1 MNRQL
6 FKQTW
11 RSHWKSF
18 LSWGAVLVA
27 MNSIELSVYP
37 TMAKSTK
44 SMKDFL
50 NSFPDAF
57 KKMFRMEDYFSGA
70 GFLNTELFSIII
82 PMVMI
87 GVGLAWGASAT
98 AEDEERGTADL
109 LFALPIT
116 RSKILF
122 TRIIAMTSALA
133 ALALINFVNLILGSK
148 FVNMKLDAANLA
160 SASFS
165 CFLLGVLFASIGALF
180 GAISGKK
187 GASLGI
193 GAGFAIMFY
202 IFYTISAIVT
212 KFNFVKPINPFQWLL
227 DANQLIDGFQ
237 LAVNL
242 KFAILAALI
251 TFLASVFINKRDI
264 HSN

>member
-1 MNRQL
+1 M
-6 FKQTW
+6 
-11 RSHWKSF
+11 
-18 LSWGAVLVA
+18 
-27 MNSIELSVYP
+27 
-37 TMAKSTK
+37 
-44 SMKDFL
+44 
-50 NSFPDAF
+50 
-57 KKMFRMEDYFSGA
+57 
-70 GFLNTELFSIII
+70 
-82 PMVMI
+82 
-87 GVGLAWGASAT
+87 
-98 AEDEERGTADL
+98 
-109 LFALPIT
+109 
-116 RSKILF
+116 
-122 TRIIAMTSALA
+122 
-133 ALALINFVNLILGSK
+133 
-148 FVNMKLDAANLA
+148 
-160 SASFS
+160 
-165 CFLLGVLFASIGALF
+165 LFASIGALF

-251 TFLASVFINKRDI
+251 TFLASVIINKRDI